1 MGSDLGRFHVISDLA
16 MSADDRRTRI
26 ACCTPKV
33 YIFHMLVGFV
43 SYDS

>member
-1 MGSDLGRFHVISDLA
+1 MGSDLGRLHVTATFA